1 VSDANL
7 VLGRLSPAGLLGGGM
22 ALDIA
27 AARAALTPAAR
38 RLEMSVEQTAH
49 GLLGIVAANM
59 VRAIRA
65 ISVERGHDPRDFVL
79 LPFGGAG
86 PLHAG
91 SVARSLGISRLL
103 VPPAPGIL
111 CARGLVVSDLRESFV
126 LSRLMPLSEGAL
138 PDIQAS
144 LDELKQQAEA
154 WFELSAIAPC
164 ARQLHYSLD
173 MRYVGQ
179 NYELQVDLDGDL
191 SRLAENF
198 FAVHERSY
206 GYHNPADPV
215 EVVNLRITAIGRLAG
230 AEETE
235 TLLSH
240 APGPPDHHRP
250 VWFDGE
256 AAMDTPI
263 YDRAQLAAGQE
274 LTGPV
279 VIEQLDATTLL
290 APGDQARIDDF
301 GNLHVELSHAP

>member
-1 VSDANL
+1 
-7 VLGRLSPAGLLGGGM
+7 M
-22 ALDIA
+22 
-27 AARAALTPAAR
+27 
-38 RLEMSVEQTAH
+38 E
-49 GLLGIVAANM
+49 
-59 VRAIRA
+59 
-65 ISVERGHDPRDFVL
+65 
-79 LPFGGAG
+79 
-86 PLHAG
+86 
-91 SVARSLGISRLL
+91 
-103 VPPAPGIL
+103 
-111 CARGLVVSDLRESFV
+111 
-126 LSRLMPLSEGAL
+126 
-138 PDIQAS
+138 
-144 LDELKQQAEA
+144 AEA
-154 WFELSAIAPC
+154 WFELSAIVPS

-191 SRLAENF
+191 SRLPENF

-235 TLLSH
+235 NLLSH
-240 APGPPDHHRP
+240 APSPPDHHRP

-263 YDRAQLAAGQE
+263 YDRALLAAGQE
-274 LTGPV
+274 LSGPA

-301 GNLHVELSHAP
+301 GNLHVELSYAP